1 MAIQYSIQKMVSD
14 GTLSTIAL
22 GIQYL
27 QRNDIYMRIA
37 GEETPQVGAHS
48 GYTWSFINN
57 TTLKILPVVP
67 NGVEVVVYRR
77 TGVDAMYNVY
87 SHNAQFDEATIDKN
101 NQQLLY
107 IAQEYLEQGLPGTGV
122 DTIEYVRDD
131 GSFTY
136 YRMRRTDGSYSEEFT
151 VPSASNSTKVLT
163 RESLRRSY
171 AEASYNLVDGSF
183 EAGGTLVNAN
193 DVLLQERTGKAFS
206 GPAGTVAAGTNP
218 TVVAG
223 YVPRTDVVLRSE
235 LTANSITIDELSKL
249 NVIVSD
255 ITLNVPSSYATIA
268 SAISAIASKT
278 IQNTAVVT
286 IKVADGNYVWNSNQ
300 NLNHENGDRIEIIG
314 NQTTP
319 TNVTITTTSAPTFDM
334 FSVTDGHK
342 IRLLDG
348 MYITTPTKT
357 TSSNN
362 FTAILA
368 DNGSS
373 IKCGP
378 KVKTN
383 NWYYG
388 IAARNGSFISCMYAD
403 VQNSGDVGIW
413 AFNGSTVDA
422 RHATSNLA
430 SDAVNNWGWGFEAE
444 YGSMLDCSG
453 GSSSGCRRGGAG
465 ALSNSVVRA
474 LNFNGSSNIGSG
486 LYAIS
491 GGVIEAHNATL
502 NSNTKYGYEQET
514 SGNIYGAN
522 ITTAGNAIAPF
533 SNYAYFD
540 NSGVNGAR
548 LAANGPLRLD
558 TNGADPV
565 YFNTS
570 GGLQFEVRHA
580 PGASNHLYAQ
590 GAPAGSPVILGAEG
604 ADSVIDLQ
612 LNPKGAGSYLRL
624 GTGYVV
630 TSNATITGCVSIKDN
645 TGTIRK
651 LAVIS

>member
-1 MAIQYSIQKMVSD
+1 MSKIELPTITSGYN
-14 GTLSTIAL
+14 LSTINNNFQKIEDAL
-22 GIQYL
+22 NEEVLYRKGYL
-27 QRNDIYMRIA
+27 
-37 GEETPQVGAHS
+37 GEPNEMQTNLDMNGKQILNVATGTS
-48 GYTWSFINN
+48 DGSLVTKGY
-57 TTLKILPVVP
+57 
-67 NGVEVVVYRR
+67 
-77 TGVDAMYNVY
+77 VD
-87 SHNAQFDEATIDKN
+87 
-101 NQQLLY
+101 
-107 IAQEYLEQGLPGTGV
+107 QGLSMKFDKSGGPISGSVDMNSNEIRNVSRLSANTLEIGGV
-122 DTIEYVRDD
+122 QA
-131 GSFTY
+131 
-136 YRMRRTDGSYSEEFT
+136 
-151 VPSASNSTKVLT
+151 VPTNLVIDPYNGT
-163 RESLRRSY
+163 REVLRRSY
-171 AEASYNLVDGSF
+171 AEAGYNLVDGSF
-183 EAGGTLVNAN
+183 EVGGTLVNAN
-193 DVLLQERTGKAFS
+193 DVLLHEATGKAFS
-206 GPAGTVAAGTNP
+206 GPAGNVSAETNP
-218 TVVAG
+218 TLPSSG
-223 YVPRTDVVLRSE
+223 YVSRTDALLRSE
-235 LTANSITIDELSKL
+235 LTSNGITIDELSKL
-249 NVIVSD
+249 NIIVSN
-255 ITLNVPSSYATIA
+255 ITLNVPSSYATISA
-268 SAISAIASKT
+268 AISAIASKT

-422 RHATSNLA
+422 RYATSNAA
-430 SDAVNNWGWGFEAE
+430 SDVSNNWGWGFEAE

-453 GSSSGCRRGGAG
+453 GSSSGCLRGGAG

-522 ITTAGNAIAPF
+522 ITTTGNALAPF

-570 GGLQFEVRHA
+570 GGLQFAVRHA
-580 PGASNHLYAQ
+580 ASAVNHPYAQ
-590 GAPAGSPVILGAEG
+590 GAAAGSPAVIGAEG
-604 ADSVIDLQ
+604 SDAVIDL
-612 LNPKGAGSYLRL
+612 LLAPKGVGSYVRIAA
-624 GTGYVV
+624 GCTASSDAPVVGY
-630 TSNATITGCVSIKDN
+630 IQIKDN

-651 LAVIS
+651 LAVIA

>member
-1 MAIQYSIQKMVSD
+1 MAIILANNANGNLARSITEAATSIQLQTGQGARFPNPTGGDFFPVTLVRVDGQLEICYCTARSGDVLTVTRAREITTAKTFSAGDRVSLRLTTGVMQTIFD
-14 GTLSTIAL
+14 VVNPITQFAKTLLDDVDAAA
-22 GIQYL
+22 
-27 QRNDIYMRIA
+27 MR
-37 GEETPQVGAHS
+37 
-48 GYTWSFINN
+48 
-57 TTLKILPVVP
+57 TTL
-67 NGVEVVVYRR
+67 
-77 TGVDAMYNVY
+77 GVDGISDN
-87 SHNAQFDEATIDKN
+87 
-101 NQQLLY
+101 
-107 IAQEYLEQGLPGTGV
+107 
-122 DTIEYVRDD
+122 
-131 GSFTY
+131 
-136 YRMRRTDGSYSEEFT
+136 
-151 VPSASNSTKVLT
+151 
-163 RESLRRSY
+163 ESKIFKALKRSY
-171 AEASYNLVDGSF
+171 ADAGLNLVEGSF
-183 EAGGTLVNAN
+183 EEGGVLSVAS
-193 DVLLQERTGKAFS
+193 DVMITASGDGYSWTGAYPKV
-206 GPAGTVAAGTNP
+206 VAPGTNP
-218 TVVAG
+218 TVVTG

-235 LTANSITIDELSKL
+235 LTSNSITIDELSKL

-255 ITLNVPSSYATIA
+255 ITLNVPSSYATISA
-268 SAISAIASKT
+268 AISAIAGKT

-388 IAARNGSFISCMYAD
+388 IAARNGSFISCKYAN

-422 RHATSNLA
+422 RYATSNAA
-430 SDAVNNWGWGFEAE
+430 SDVANNFGWGFEAE

-474 LNFNGSSNIGSG
+474 LNFNGSNNIGSG
-486 LYAIS
+486 LYALY

-514 SGNIYGAN
+514 NGCIYGAN
-522 ITTAGNAIAPF
+522 ITTIGNTLAPF

-540 NSGVNGAR
+540 NSGVMGAR
-548 LAANGPLRLD
+548 IAANGALRID

-570 GGLQFEVRHA
+570 GGVQFEVRHA
-580 PGASNHLYAQ
+580 PSASNHLYAQ
-590 GAPAGSPVILGAEG
+590 GAKAGSPVILGADG
-604 ADSVIDLQ
+604 TDSAIDLQ

-624 GTGYVV
+624 GAGYTESSDAPVV
-630 TSNATITGCVSIKDN
+630 GYVSIKDN
-645 TGTIRK
+645 MGTIRK
-651 LAVIS
+651 LAVIE